1 MNTINITRTQDA
13 ERAFNTALR
22 TEPRGTRIVYH
33 EGPCLHNVTRKP
45 VGKAVQE
52 AYEKKRCIPV
62 QKRVSD
68 GVYRYFAVVM

>member
-1 MNTINITRTQDA
+1 MIDLVNHNDA
-13 ERAFNTALR
+13 RIAFLKALR
-22 TEPRGTRIVYH
+22 EQPKGTFIAYH

-52 AYEKKRCIPV
+52 ACEQKRCIPV

>member
-1 MNTINITRTQDA
+1 MSHIDLTQTA
-13 ERAFNTALR
+13 EPVRAFQKALR
-22 TEPRGTRIVYH
+22 DEPKGTFIAYH

-62 QKRVSD
+62 QRRVSD

>member
-1 MNTINITRTQDA
+1 MNTVDLTQTT
-13 ERAFNTALR
+13 EPVRALHKALR
-22 TEPRGTRIVYH
+22 DEPRGTFIAYH

>member
-1 MNTINITRTQDA
+1 MIDLVNHNDART
-13 ERAFNTALR
+13 AFNKALR
-22 TEPRGTRIVYH
+22 DEPKGTFIAYH